1 MILLVVHAAA
11 VWFLVGLVAVVQGLV
26 YPGLAAL
33 GPSVPESVWVEH
45 HDRHTRA
52 MARVVTVP
60 WAVQGVTCA
69 VLLFARPPGVPFWL
83 GAVAGVCGAV
93 TVAVTVL
100 VSVPCHRRLA
110 SGFDAAVARRLVVTN
125 GWRTAAW
132 ALGGVVAAVMLV
144 MAA

>member
-33 GPSVPESVWVEH
+33 GPSVPASVWTEH
-45 HDRHTRA
+45 HGRHTRA
-52 MARVVTVP
+52 MARVVTAP

-69 VLLFARPPGVPFWL
+69 VLLFTRPPGVSFWW
-83 GAVAGVCGAV
+83 AAAAAVCGAA

-125 GWRTAAW
+125 RWRVVAW

-144 MAA
+144 VAA